1 MWMWIKEIFL
11 GFIGLASGF
20 AVAAGIFAFVVT
32 LGVVPRFA
40 GRTHTVNRVLSYET
54 AIFWGGMFG
63 TLMSIFHLELP
74 LPGWMGRGL
83 LGAFGLSAGIYTGCL
98 AVALAEIINTFPIMF
113 RRIRMKVG
121 QEWVLIAMAL
131 GKMAGAFY
139 FYANH
144 MTQ

>member
-1 MWMWIKEIFL
+1 MWIREIFL

-20 AVAAGIFAFVVT
+20 GVAAGVFAFVVT

-40 GRTHTVNRVLSYET
+40 GKTHTVSRVLSYET
-54 AIFWGGMFG
+54 AIFWGGIFG
-63 TLMSIFHLELP
+63 ALMSIFYMKIP
-74 LPGWMGRGL
+74 LAGWIGQGL
-83 LGAFGLSAGIYTGCL
+83 LGAFGLSAGIYIGCL

-113 RRIRMKVG
+113 RRTRMKVG

-139 FYANH
+139 FYINR
-144 MTQ
+144 MGQ

>member
-1 MWMWIKEIFL
+1 MWIRELFL

-20 AVAAGIFAFVVT
+20 AVAAGVFAFVVT

-40 GRTHTVNRVLSYET
+40 GKTHTVKRVLSYET
-54 AIFWGGMFG
+54 AICLGGIFG
-63 TLMSIFHLELP
+63 TLLSIFHMEIP
-74 LPGWMGRGL
+74 LSVWLGRL
-83 LGAFGLSAGIYTGCL
+83 FLGFFGLSAGIYTGCL

-113 RRIRMKVG
+113 RRTRMKVG
-121 QEWVLIAMAL
+121 QEWVLFAMAV